1 MALILDP
8 GVLERLHAHATEG
21 YPFEVVGLLAGS
33 RAEHRVTRIV
43 PLVNERADSP
53 RNRYSVNGLVVL
65 RAEEALI
72 AEGFDVLGTYHSHP
86 DHPSR
91 WSDFDRDHALPN
103 LSYII
108 VSVSNGH
115 VATTQSWRLRED
127 RSQMDEEP
135 IQVEPPMSV
144 NIQIPSALRSFTDG
158 QAAVSV
164 AGETAGAA
172 LLALTTSFPGLARHL
187 RGEDGQLRSFV
198 NVYKNDEDIR
208 FLGRDATPLVDGDTL
223 IIVPSIAG
231 GAA

>member
-1 MALILDP
+1 MALIL
-8 GVLERLHAHATEG
+8 VSRELERIHAHVTEG

-33 RAEHRVTRIV
+33 RSEHRVSRVV

-53 RNRYSVNGLVVL
+53 RNRYSVNGLLVL

-72 AEGFDVLGTYHSHP
+72 TGGFDVIGTYHSHP

-108 VSVSNGH
+108 VSVLAGA
-115 VATTQSWRLRED
+115 VATTQSWRLRDD

-135 IQVEPPMSV
+135 ILVEPSMFV
-144 NIQIPSALRSFTDG
+144 NIQIPSALRAFTDG
-158 QAAVSV
+158 KAAVSV
-164 AGETAGAA
+164 VGETAGAA
-172 LLALTTSFPGLARHL
+172 LSALTTSFPGLAHHL

-208 FLGRDATPLVDGDTL
+208 FLGRDATPLLDGDTL
-223 IIVPSIAG
+223 VIVPSIAG

>member
-1 MALILDP
+1 MALIL
-8 GVLERLHAHATEG
+8 VSAERERMHAHVVEG

-33 RAEHRVTRIV
+33 RAEHRVSRVV

-53 RNRYSVNGLVVL
+53 RNRYSVSGLVVH
-65 RAEEALI
+65 RAEEALT
-72 AEGFDVLGTYHSHP
+72 AAGFDVLGTYHSHP

-103 LSYII
+103 LSYVI
-108 VSVSNGH
+108 VSVLGGE
-115 VATTQSWRLRED
+115 VATTQSWRLRDD
-127 RSQMDEEP
+127 RSVMDEEP
-135 IQVEPPMSV
+135 ILVESPMSV

-164 AGETAGAA
+164 AGGTAGEA
-172 LLALTTSFPGLARHL
+172 LLALTTNFPGLARHL
-187 RGEDGQLRSFV
+187 RGDDGQLRSFV

-208 FLGRDATPLVDGDTL
+208 FLGRDATPLADGDTL

-231 GAA
+231 GVR